1 MSASSV
7 WARIASRSLST
18 PPSNWHIKKP
28 PAFAGGFFQRV
39 DNPTPL
45 SFRTSDRC
53 HWCGNPYL
61 FRQEPAKSAGFVRFR
76 NGLPRQCVPQ
86 GHLLRGAHWLAMT
99 GFFYPWDT
107 VPGAQWAFLNT
118 VSGAEMT
125 TLVLSATEPVRN
137 ALPPTTECSPI
148 TVSPPRM
155 DAPE

>member
-1 MSASSV
+1 MGIRNPF
-7 WARIASRSLST
+7 AR
-18 PPSNWHIKKP
+18 N
-28 PAFAGGFFQRV
+28 QRK
-39 DNPTPL
+39 NAEI
-45 SFRTSDRC
+45 R
-53 HWCGNPYL
+53 
-61 FRQEPAKSAGFVRFR
+61 RFR
-76 NGLPRQCVPQ
+76 NGLPRQCE
-86 GHLLRGAHWLAMT
+86 HWLAMT
-99 GFFYPWDT
+99 GFFDSLKASRFRGRLFFYPWDT